1 MSVDLKAQ
9 RLFSLSGEEL
19 LCKQFH
25 LDTSAHN
32 MDIKAISSFSFED
45 FRGVETINL
54 RFPPVISSKKCEV
67 DTKVIFWLKKCGVLK
82 KCYFSG
88 LNLPSAC
95 LFLEQFGVKQPT
107 GGLTQWRW

>member
-25 LDTSAHN
+25 LDTSADN

-45 FRGVETINL
+45 FRDVETINL

-67 DTKVIFWLKKCGVLK
+67 DTKVIFWLKNVR
-82 KCYFSG
+82 
-88 LNLPSAC
+88 
-95 LFLEQFGVKQPT
+95 
-107 GGLTQWRW
+107 LTHNSTPDVRRGRGCVIKVDWGMLRELRV